1 MWNLQYKD
9 VDFFCLLQM
18 YQSCVL
24 RMYLLFVNELNS
36 ILAFQR
42 FLIFADNLSM
52 NFKYAQ
58 ENDLIIVKQNKV
70 FKSSLLLTICYIA

>member
-1 MWNLQYKD
+1 MWDLQCKD

-18 YQSCVL
+18 YQSCIL
-24 RMYLLFVNELNS
+24 QMCLLFVTELNTN
-36 ILAFQR
+36 LAFQR

>member
-1 MWNLQYKD
+1 
-9 VDFFCLLQM
+9 
-18 YQSCVL
+18 
-24 RMYLLFVNELNS
+24 MYLFFVAELNT

>member
-24 RMYLLFVNELNS
+24 QMYLLFVTELNT

-42 FLIFADNLSM
+42 FLIFADN
-52 NFKYAQ
+52 
-58 ENDLIIVKQNKV
+58 
-70 FKSSLLLTICYIA
+70 